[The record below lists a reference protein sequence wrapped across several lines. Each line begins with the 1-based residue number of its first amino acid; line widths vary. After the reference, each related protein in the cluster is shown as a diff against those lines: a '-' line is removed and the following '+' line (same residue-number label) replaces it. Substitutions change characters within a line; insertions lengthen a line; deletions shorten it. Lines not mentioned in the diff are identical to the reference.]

1 MKGLPELLSP
11 CGNFEKL
18 EAALLY
24 GADAVYLAGKTFGMR
39 SAADN
44 FTPEEL
50 ERAAEYVHQRG
61 KRMYVTV
68 NVMPRTSEY
77 AELERYLGF
86 LAHIGTNA
94 VIVSDLGVLSLC
106 KRVCPEM
113 EIHVSTQASIVS
125 AQACTAWAQLGARR
139 IVLARELTLEDI
151 REIRASIPREVELEC
166 FVHGSMCVAYS
177 GRCLLSQYYVGRDA
191 NRGGCAQ
198 PCRWEYSTV
207 SSVDFS
213 EVKRP
218 GDVLCAE
225 QYPEGTYVMSSRD
238 TCMIEHIPE
247 LCEAGID
254 SFKIEGRMKSA
265 YYTAVTA
272 NAYRMALDAYGR
284 DGADYRFDP
293 AWRVELESV
302 SHREYATGFYFTPPG
317 VDPNLTS
324 ETGYIREKAY
334 IATALCDSEAGE
346 YALFVQRNKISCGE
360 GAELISPGMC
370 GRYFLADE
378 LRSEDGEV
386 IGSAPHPSMR
396 FRIRVPFKVKK
407 GDIIRAACAR

>member
-1 MKGLPELLSP
+1 MKLPELLSP

-24 GADAVYLAGKTFGMR
+24 GADAVYLAGKSFGMR

-44 FTPEEL
+44 FTDEEL
-50 ERAAEYVHQRG
+50 SRAVQYAHERK
-61 KRMYVTV
+61 KRVYVTV
-68 NVMPRTSEY
+68 NTMPRTSEY
-77 AELERYLGF
+77 AVLERYLRYLGE
-86 LAHIGTNA
+86 IGADA
-94 VIVSDLGVLSLC
+94 VIVSDIGVFMLAR
-106 KRVCPEM
+106 RVCPDT
-113 EIHVSTQASIVS
+113 EIHISTQASAVS
-125 AQACTAWAQLGARR
+125 AADCIAWYGLGAKRV
-139 IVLARELTLEDI
+139 VLARELTLDDI
-151 REIRASIPREVELEC
+151 REIRRAVPDELELEC

-207 SSVDFS
+207 NFA

-218 GDVLCAE
+218 GDILCAE

-238 TCMIEHIPE
+238 TCMIAHIPE
-247 LCEAGID
+247 LCEAGIN

-284 DGADYRFDP
+284 DGEAYRFDP
-293 AWRVELESV
+293 AWQSELESV

-317 VDPNLTS
+317 LDPNLTAQ
-324 ETGYIREKAY
+324 TGYIREKAY
-334 IATALCDSEAGE
+334 IATALENSPAGE
-346 YALFVQRNKISCGE
+346 CALFVQRNKISRGE
-360 GAELISPGMC
+360 GAEIISPGKC
-370 GRYFLADE
+370 GRFFRADG
-378 LRSEDGEV
+378 LFSEDGEQ
-386 IGSAPHPSMR
+386 IDSAPHPSMR
-396 FRIRVPFKVKK
+396 FRLRVPFDVKK
-407 GDIIRAACAR
+407 GDIIRASGEK